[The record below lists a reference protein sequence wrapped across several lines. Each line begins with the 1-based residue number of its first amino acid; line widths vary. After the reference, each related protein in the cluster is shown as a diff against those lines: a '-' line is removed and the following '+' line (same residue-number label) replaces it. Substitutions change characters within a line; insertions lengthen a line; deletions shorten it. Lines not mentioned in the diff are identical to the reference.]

1 MDYNYLILQRELD
14 EKIKN
19 KNRNESLFSS
29 IKNLPKY
36 NTEISNLTPF
46 NYRDNISSNASY
58 QQSLNNISQKQSSHQ
73 QLSISSNYFDVV
85 ADNNSFRRSSSP
97 KNENL
102 SPLVKNGNLIMN
114 FAKDTSKMAHL
125 NENKFPI
132 NSHENNS
139 ININNKYHN
148 PVYDSNLINKN
159 INADNF
165 NGYKLKYHKNNNEFF
180 RSIDV
185 NKRNVLMNFLRP
197 IKKK

>member
-58 QQSLNNISQKQSSHQ
+58 QQSLNNISQKQSSHH

-114 FAKDTSKMAHL
+114 FAKDTSKMPHL

-165 NGYKLKYHKNNNEFF
+165 NGYKLKYHKNNNEFL

>member
-14 EKIKN
+14 EKIRN

-29 IKNLPKY
+29 IKNIPKY
-36 NTEISNLTPF
+36 KTENTITTPF
-46 NYRDNISSNASY
+46 NYKDNISPNTY
-58 QQSLNNISQKQSSHQ
+58 QQSLNNISQKQTSHQ

-85 ADNNSFRRSSSP
+85 ADNNALRRSPSP
-97 KNENL
+97 NNENL

-114 FAKDTSKMAHL
+114 IAKDTCKMAYSI
-125 NENKFPI
+125 EIKYPI
-132 NSHENNS
+132 KSHENNS
-139 ININNKYHN
+139 INMNNKYHK
-148 PVYDSNLINKN
+148 PVNDSYCNNKN
-159 INADNF
+159 INFERF
-165 NGYKLKYHKNNNEFF
+165 NGYQSKYHKNNNEFL

>member
-1 MDYNYLILQRELD
+1 
-14 EKIKN
+14 
-19 KNRNESLFSS
+19 
-29 IKNLPKY
+29 
-36 NTEISNLTPF
+36 
-46 NYRDNISSNASY
+46 
-58 QQSLNNISQKQSSHQ
+58 
-73 QLSISSNYFDVV
+73 
-85 ADNNSFRRSSSP
+85 
-97 KNENL
+97 
-102 SPLVKNGNLIMN
+102 MN

-165 NGYKLKYHKNNNEFF
+165 NGYKLKYHKNNNEFL